1 MINPGGSPGTS
12 FSKSAQTRFNN
23 NQINGQRATM
33 PFNMAAQQ
41 ALRNM
46 KSGAKPGGPPV
57 APVADPNG
65 NVPSQV
71 QQQPVGQMQT
81 PMQQDPAMI
90 QENIVNEL
98 ISNIRREQ
106 FINSPQVKDAMTSI
120 RLRNIFNATNPDA
133 TPDNRDLV
141 SRIQARIE

>member
-46 KSGAKPGGPPV
+46 KSGAKAGGPPV
-57 APVADPNG
+57 APVVDQTQNIPNQ
-65 NVPSQV
+65 QV
-71 QQQPVGQMQT
+71 QQPVGQVPLQQT
-81 PMQQDPAMI
+81 DPAI
-90 QENIVNEL
+90 TQENIVNEL

-133 TPDNRDLV
+133 APDTRDLM